1 MAGKV
6 KFDGDQFLLYKDQS
20 TCTEG
25 PKVVRQP
32 TPSANSGE
40 CDGEGGRW
48 KQTLRTKHWVFLV
61 KDLAIGNI
69 VNKLYQGVGGK
80 PLITD
85 KVYDE
90 IKAAKS
96 REESN
101 VIFLR
106 HLLSTGTEE
115 TLRLFCKVLQDAS
128 DKYPVHEEILQKLQ
142 EDKQLSL
149 VFNL

>member
-1 MAGKV
+1 MEQLLRLIIFNSYLKRHLKIKV
-6 KFDGDQFLLYKDQS
+6 
-20 TCTEG
+20 
-25 PKVVRQP
+25 
-32 TPSANSGE
+32 
-40 CDGEGGRW
+40 DGEGSSW
-48 KQTLRTKHWVFLV
+48 KQTLRAKHWVYLV
-61 KDLAIGNI
+61 ENLATGNI
-69 VNKLYQGVGGK
+69 VNELYQGVGGK

-101 VIFLR
+101 VIFLH

-115 TLRLFCKVLQDAS
+115 TLRLFCKVLQDTS
-128 DKYPVHEEILQKLQ
+128 VKYPVHEEILQNLQ

-149 VFNL
+149 VFLCN